1 MDPPKE
7 RFVVPSWDTWVYQL
21 YSYTSPSPS
30 RHGIISFQCGWT
42 NSVWPGEDGRSELSM
57 LSCRSLLWLRLGSGE
72 YSVSLVSVSNV
83 QGDHAGNAIVR
94 IFATHDAIKTFSMQ
108 LQVKVVVNPAYTRP
122 KWQCSQHN
130 GDTVSCWYGDYG
142 ISNMFTSFAPS
153 LRELSDGW
161 LTLANKVPS
170 CGTMMTPYVSLLKS
184 ISMQQSHL
192 WILWSVS

>member
-1 MDPPKE
+1 MM
-7 RFVVPSWDTWVYQL
+7 PSKL
-21 YSYTSPSPS
+21 
-30 RHGIISFQCGWT
+30 F
-42 NSVWPGEDGRSELSM
+42 
-57 LSCRSLLWLRLGSGE
+57 
-72 YSVSLVSVSNV
+72 
-83 QGDHAGNAIVR
+83 
-94 IFATHDAIKTFSMQ
+94 FMQ

-170 CGTMMTPYVSLLKS
+170 CGTMMTPCVSLLQHIYATEPFVNFVKCFIITSCLKKQKKKTCQRWRKIASFVGS
-184 ISMQQSHL
+184 IPKFC
-192 WILWSVS
+192 

>member
-1 MDPPKE
+1 
-7 RFVVPSWDTWVYQL
+7 
-21 YSYTSPSPS
+21 
-30 RHGIISFQCGWT
+30 
-42 NSVWPGEDGRSELSM
+42 M
-57 LSCRSLLWLRLGSGE
+57 LRCRSLLWLRLGSGE

-94 IFATHDAIKTFSMQ
+94 IFATHDAIKTFFMQ

-170 CGTMMTPYVSLLKS
+170 CGTMMTPCVSLLQHIYATEPFVNFVKCFIITSCLKKQKKTCQRWRKIASFVGS
-184 ISMQQSHL
+184 IPKFC
-192 WILWSVS
+192 